1 MGAGRLTKPG
11 FKAGGR
17 PPIVGCEWW
26 KCARARARS
35 RPTWRR
41 YVCSRASALERG
53 VGASQKGIR
62 QSGLGVKAVDDQ
74 EWFAAFPDRRLR
86 MREASLEEA
95 GPTRPG
101 ARMLA
106 IVARGRA
113 PFVFQAGRDFDRLDN
128 DRAITTLLSEM
139 EKPAN

>member
-1 MGAGRLTKPG
+1 
-11 FKAGGR
+11 
-17 PPIVGCEWW
+17 
-26 KCARARARS
+26 
-35 RPTWRR
+35 
-41 YVCSRASALERG
+41 
-53 VGASQKGIR
+53 
-62 QSGLGVKAVDDQ
+62 VKAVDDQ
-74 EWFAAFPDRRLR
+74 EWFAAFPDRRLRMREASLEEAGPTRPGARMLAFAAFPDRRLR